1 MPGRRWAWCVRP
13 VRLDAKDNIAVT
25 IEGSRSS
32 FNHHT
37 FSSLWHHWAI
47 LVRGPI
53 RAHPGMHRR
62 SSRRACSRRRTA
74 VAPDGRS
81 LSEGGTAHEL
91 SREEAQEEDAEAQ
104 APQNAEEDAL
114 ATQAQGLTALPP
126 AESQPIENPAPVRC
140 WVLSRSPPRRAAHVG
155 RRQSPPENKSLYRAA
170 PFDCTRV
177 ASAAPRRTCTPYRR
191 GADPPPPCSTVPA

>member
-32 FNHHT
+32 FIHHS

-114 ATQAQGLTALPP
+114 ATQAQGLTALP
-126 AESQPIENPAPVRC
+126 
-140 WVLSRSPPRRAAHVG
+140 RRIATTQRTQH
-155 RRQSPPENKSLYRAA
+155 QSGAGFSHYLAQIGVKVPCDRA
-170 PFDCTRV
+170 RV
-177 ASAAPRRTCTPYRR
+177 ASVCASSYERAARAERR
-191 GADPPPPCSTVPA
+191 SLSLHTVPP